1 VDFHLVRPIL
11 PRLFLQGRGDCTKIL
26 NLERKSRSTQHCAGS
41 GDHLKCSI
49 GWSIEQAGPTI
60 VIEFRSGSGLIKVS
74 REKSNQRQKEGKVEM
89 QAYLPILIV
98 FIFVLGFAVT
108 NILLSHLIGRRRD
121 TRAKLMP
128 YECGMDPVGSA
139 HQRFSVKF
147 YLVAMLFILFDI
159 EAIFL
164 VPWAVVFRSLIERLS
179 RPFVFFEMM
188 AFIAVL
194 FVGYIYVWKKGLF
207 EWNRG

>member
-1 VDFHLVRPIL
+1 M
-11 PRLFLQGRGDCTKIL
+11 
-26 NLERKSRSTQHCAGS
+26 
-41 GDHLKCSI
+41 
-49 GWSIEQAGPTI
+49 
-60 VIEFRSGSGLIKVS
+60 
-74 REKSNQRQKEGKVEM
+74 KE
-89 QAYLPILIV
+89 YLPILIV

-108 NILLSHLIGRRRD
+108 NIALSLLIGKHKN

-139 HQRFSVKF
+139 RQRFSVKF

-164 VPWAVVFRSLIERLS
+164 VPWAVVFRELIQRLS

-188 AFIAVL
+188 IFIGVL
-194 FVGYIYVWKKGLF
+194 LVGYVYVWKKGLF
-207 EWNRG
+207 EWNRS

>member
-1 VDFHLVRPIL
+1 M
-11 PRLFLQGRGDCTKIL
+11 
-26 NLERKSRSTQHCAGS
+26 
-41 GDHLKCSI
+41 
-49 GWSIEQAGPTI
+49 
-60 VIEFRSGSGLIKVS
+60 
-74 REKSNQRQKEGKVEM
+74 KE
-89 QAYLPILIV
+89 YLSILIV

-108 NILLSHLIGRRRD
+108 QIVLSHLVGRRRD
-121 TRAKLMP
+121 TREKLMP

-188 AFIAVL
+188 VFIAVL
-194 FVGYIYVWKKGLF
+194 FVGYVYVWKKGLF
-207 EWNRG
+207 EWNRS

>member
-1 VDFHLVRPIL
+1 M
-11 PRLFLQGRGDCTKIL
+11 
-26 NLERKSRSTQHCAGS
+26 
-41 GDHLKCSI
+41 
-49 GWSIEQAGPTI
+49 
-60 VIEFRSGSGLIKVS
+60 
-74 REKSNQRQKEGKVEM
+74 KE
-89 QAYLPILIV
+89 YLSILIV

-108 NILLSHLIGRRRD
+108 QIVLSHLVGRRRD

-164 VPWAVVFRSLIERLS
+164 VPWAVVFRGLIERMS

-188 AFIAVL
+188 IFIAVL
-194 FVGYIYVWKKGLF
+194 FVGYVYVWKKGLF
-207 EWNRG
+207 EWNKS